1 MSASRNSRQVTANA
15 LYVNIAACQSSIY
28 NETGARATWVPTAG
42 VGAASGALTAA
53 GALFRDMG
61 KTIYLPAP
69 TTASAVGAQSTIL
82 RKVQYIPSGV
92 LGYYGTGGASGTVG
106 SEFFTG
112 YIQLGGQTYAGGAG
126 VGSGVGLANGVA
138 PIVFARAN

>member
-1 MSASRNSRQVTANA
+1 MSATRNTRQVGANA

-28 NETGARATWVPTAG
+28 DATGTRASWVTTAG

-61 KTIYLPAP
+61 KTVYLPAP

-82 RKVQYIPSGV
+82 RKVQYIPSGA

-106 SEFFTG
+106 TEFFTG
-112 YIQLGGQTYAGGAG
+112 YIQLGGQTYAGGNG
-126 VGSGVGLANGVA
+126 VGSGVGYANGVA